1 MKTGPVSFGRMFKIN
16 APLNVT
22 QRMADIINQDKSV
35 QDKKERKVQ
44 QELKSIFYDTNIG
57 NAQAVDVN
65 GVSYIFSGDDS
76 LCLSDVEKERDEL
89 ISHFKECYCHNKDRA
104 KEEEDRQIERFET
117 YKRIVVDCL
126 NPDKTRITPYYR
138 FIPEHINL
146 SKDAIR
152 IKSINVTL

>member
-1 MKTGPVSFGRMFKIN
+1 MKTNPVSFGRMVKIN
-16 APLNVT
+16 APLTVT
-22 QRMADIINQDKSV
+22 QRMADIINQDKRV

-76 LCLSDVEKERDEL
+76 LTYSDVKQECDEL
-89 ISHFKECYCHNKDRA
+89 ISYYKKCFCHNKDRA
-104 KEEEDRQIERFET
+104 KREEEQQIERFET

-126 NPDKTRITPYYR
+126 NPDKTSITPYYR
-138 FIPEHINL
+138 FIPETIDL
-146 SKDAIR
+146 SKDEIR
-152 IKSINVTL
+152 IKSINVIL

>member
-1 MKTGPVSFGRMFKIN
+1 MKTGPVSFGRMLKIN

-104 KEEEDRQIERFET
+104 KKEEDKQIERFET
-117 YKRIVVDCL
+117 YKRILVDCL
-126 NPDKTRITPYYR
+126 NPDKISITPYYR
-138 FIPEHINL
+138 FIPKTIDL
-146 SKDAIR
+146 SKDEIR
-152 IKSINVTL
+152 IKSINVIL

>member
-1 MKTGPVSFGRMFKIN
+1 MKVNPVSFGRIVRIN

-44 QELKSIFYDTNIG
+44 KELKSIFYDTNIG

-76 LCLSDVEKERDEL
+76 LILSDVEQERDEL
-89 ISHFKECYCHNKDRA
+89 ICHFKECFRHNKDRA
-104 KEEEDRQIERFET
+104 KREEDNQIERFET
-117 YKRIVVDCL
+117 YKRIIVDCL

-138 FIPEHINL
+138 FIPETIDL
-146 SKDAIR
+146 SSDEIR

>member
-1 MKTGPVSFGRMFKIN
+1 MKTSQVSFGRIVRIN

-76 LCLSDVEKERDEL
+76 LILSDVEQERDEL
-89 ISHFKECYCHNKDRA
+89 INHFKKCYCHNKDRA
-104 KEEEDRQIERFET
+104 KKEEDRQIERFET
-117 YKRIVVDCL
+117 YKRIIVDCL

-138 FIPEHINL
+138 FIPETIDL
-146 SKDAIR
+146 SKDEIR
-152 IKSINVTL
+152 IKSINVIL